1 MCPFSLLH
9 VAIIR
14 SIHAASSRPVAS
26 SCSVKNRDRTPC
38 FLQAPKHAWYPQMT
52 PRSRI
57 VAWLFRCVAQS
68 VRCWRLAVHSL
79 QQKVLESGL
88 DTRRIS
94 HNNNPVTNAPGVI
107 VAHVLSSKYT
117 INFEIFELVNVILET
132 ELFSED
138 NSGFCTNKKRWFS
151 LFTQKVVRKKRTF
164 FWGQLRILYQ

>member
-1 MCPFSLLH
+1 M
-9 VAIIR
+9 
-14 SIHAASSRPVAS
+14 
-26 SCSVKNRDRTPC
+26 
-38 FLQAPKHAWYPQMT
+38 
-52 PRSRI
+52 
-57 VAWLFRCVAQS
+57 
-68 VRCWRLAVHSL
+68 HSL

-138 NSGFCTNKKRWFS
+138 NSGFCTNKKR
-151 LFTQKVVRKKRTF
+151 
-164 FWGQLRILYQ
+164 